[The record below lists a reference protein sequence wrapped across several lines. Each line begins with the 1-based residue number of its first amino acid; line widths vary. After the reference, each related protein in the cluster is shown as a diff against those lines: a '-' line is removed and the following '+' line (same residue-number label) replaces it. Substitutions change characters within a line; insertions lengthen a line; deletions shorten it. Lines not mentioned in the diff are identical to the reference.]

1 LIVAFSSVNIA
12 ATCGVH
18 DPPVEADSLKKMP
31 GMIKGEASNSI
42 SHSPSLSVSTTSFS
56 SLSRVS
62 AHQSSPSTASTA
74 AQLTWLQELR
84 SEERGLYL
92 IHLLLHCA
100 HAVASDNMEHTNV
113 YLEQLSVLACLTGDP
128 MQRVATYFMEGLA
141 ARITRSWP
149 GLYKALHS
157 THLPSP
163 LDLLS
168 ARQLFFSVCPYI
180 KFAFLMANQAIL
192 DAMDGEKVVHI
203 VDLDFS
209 EPVQW
214 LALLQELSLRP
225 GGPPHLRITGVNLTR
240 DVLEQ
245 TGQRLSEE
253 ADKLDIPFQFL
264 PLVASL
270 EDVDVDSLKVKS
282 GEAVAISSVMK
293 LHPLLARESTTR
305 IALPTDLQ
313 DHPNRPIIRHSRS
326 SSGGYERIT
335 CVGRESSPINSSP
348 AGEELQGD
356 QRRLKRSRD
365 SYEPNDLAENLKSV
379 DGPSSDLA
387 DPHRRSFRS
396 MQESDGGLHGSSN
409 MERGGGGGGAREQPD
424 SSSCHNSEY
433 ESGPGSLVVQRVL
446 QKLQGLAPKV
456 MVVVEQDSNHNSGV
470 MPERFVEALHYY
482 SAMFDS
488 LDLTL
493 PQHCTERVMLEKY
506 LLGQEIKNIVA
517 CEGVE
522 RVARHEK
529 VDRWRMRMRSAGFVP
544 RPLSSTAALQAKR
557 LLLGFPTDGYRLKDE
572 LGCLTLCCQDTPLYT
587 ASAWTV

>member
-1 LIVAFSSVNIA
+1 
-12 ATCGVH
+12 
-18 DPPVEADSLKKMP
+18 
-31 GMIKGEASNSI
+31 
-42 SHSPSLSVSTTSFS
+42 
-56 SLSRVS
+56 
-62 AHQSSPSTASTA
+62 
-74 AQLTWLQELR
+74 
-84 SEERGLYL
+84 
-92 IHLLLHCA
+92 
-100 HAVASDNMEHTNV
+100 MEYTNV
-113 YLEQLSVLACLTGDP
+113 YLEQLSVLASLTGDP

-141 ARITRSWP
+141 ARITKSWP

-157 THLPSP
+157 THLPSVM
-163 LDLLS
+163 DMLS
-168 ARQLFFSVCPYI
+168 ARQVFFSVCPYV

-192 DAMDGEKVVHI
+192 DAMEGEKVVHI
-203 VDLDFS
+203 VDLEASD
-209 EPVQW
+209 PVQW
-214 LALLQELSLRP
+214 LALLQELSLRQ
-225 GGPPHLRITGVNLTR
+225 GGPPHLRITGVSLTR

-253 ADKLDIPFQFL
+253 AEKLDIPFQFH

-270 EDVDVDSLKVKS
+270 ENVDVDSLKVKS
-282 GEAVAISSVMK
+282 GEAVAISSVMR
-293 LHPLLARESTTR
+293 LHPLLAKESSTTHV
-305 IALPTDLQ
+305 AVPADVQ

-335 CVGRESSPINSSP
+335 CVGRESLPINTSSV
-348 AGEELQGD
+348 GEELQGD

-365 SYEPNDLAENLKSV
+365 AYEPTDLAENLKSV

-387 DPHRRSFRS
+387 DPHRRNSRS

-409 MERGGGGGGAREQPD
+409 VERGGSRDQLD
-424 SSSCHNSEY
+424 SSSCHDSEY
-433 ESGPGSLVVQRVL
+433 SSGPGSVVVQRVL

-456 MVVVEQDSNHNSGV
+456 MVVVEQDSNHNSNV

-493 PQHCTERVMLEKY
+493 PQHCGERVTMEKF

-557 LLLGFPTDGYRLKDE
+557 LLHGYPCDGYRLKDDQ
-572 LGCLTLCCQDTPLYT
+572 GCLTLCWQDTPLYT

>member
-1 LIVAFSSVNIA
+1 MGFWFLIFSFDL

-18 DPPVEADSLKKMP
+18 ESPFEADFLKKMP
-31 GMIKGEASNSI
+31 GMIKGETSNSI

-62 AHQSSPSTASTA
+62 AHQSSPSAASTA

-92 IHLLLHCA
+92 IHLLLACA
-100 HAVASDNMEHTNV
+100 NAVASNNMEYTNV
-113 YLEQLSVLACLTGDP
+113 YLEQLSVLASLTGDP

-141 ARITRSWP
+141 ARITKSWP

-157 THLPSP
+157 THLPSVM
-163 LDLLS
+163 DVLS
-168 ARQLFFSVCPYI
+168 ARQVFFSVCPYV

-192 DAMDGEKVVHI
+192 DAMEGEKVVHI
-203 VDLDFS
+203 VDLEASD
-209 EPVQW
+209 PVQW
-214 LALLQELSLRP
+214 LALLQELSLRQ
-225 GGPPHLRITGVNLTR
+225 GGPPHLRITGMSSTR

-253 ADKLDIPFQFL
+253 AEKLDIPFQFH

-270 EDVDVDSLKVKS
+270 ENVDVDSLKVKS
-282 GEAVAISSVMK
+282 GEAVAISSVMR
-293 LHPLLARESTTR
+293 LHPLLAKESTATPV
-305 IALPTDLQ
+305 AVPTGH
-313 DHPNRPIIRHSRS
+313 DHSNRPIIRHSRS

-335 CVGRESSPINSSP
+335 CVGRESSPINT
-348 AGEELQGD
+348 AGEEMQGD
-356 QRRLKRSRD
+356 QRRLKRPRD
-365 SYEPNDLAENLKSV
+365 TYEPTELAENLKSV

-387 DPHRRSFRS
+387 DPHRRSSRS
-396 MQESDGGLHGSSN
+396 IQESDGGLHGSSN
-409 MERGGGGGGAREQPD
+409 VERGGSRDQLD

-433 ESGPGSLVVQRVL
+433 SSGPGSVVVQRVL

-456 MVVVEQDSNHNSGV
+456 MVVVEQDSNHNSGA

-493 PQHCTERVMLEKY
+493 PQDCVERVTLEKF

-517 CEGVE
+517 CEGAE
-522 RVARHEK
+522 RVERHEK
-529 VDRWRMRMRSAGFVP
+529 VDRWRLRMRSAGFVA
-544 RPLSSTAALQAKR
+544 RPLSGTAALQAKR
-557 LLLGFPTDGYRLKDE
+557 LLHGYPCDGYRLRDE
-572 LGCLTLCCQDTPLYT
+572 HDCLTLCWQDTPLYT

>member
-1 LIVAFSSVNIA
+1 
-12 ATCGVH
+12 
-18 DPPVEADSLKKMP
+18 MP
-31 GMIKGEASNSI
+31 GMIKGETSNSI
-42 SHSPSLSVSTTSFS
+42 PHSPSLSVSTTSFS

-92 IHLLLHCA
+92 IHLLLACA
-100 HAVASDNMEHTNV
+100 NAVANNNMEHTNV
-113 YLEQLSVLACLTGDP
+113 YLEQLSVLASLTGDP

-141 ARITRSWP
+141 ARITKSWP

-157 THLPSP
+157 THLPSMI
-163 LDLLS
+163 DMLS
-168 ARQLFFSVCPYI
+168 ARQVFFSVCPYI
-180 KFAFLMANQAIL
+180 KFSFLMANQAIL
-192 DAMDGEKVVHI
+192 DAMEGEKVVHI
-203 VDLDFS
+203 VDLEASD
-209 EPVQW
+209 PVQW
-214 LALLQELSLRP
+214 LALLQELSFRQ
-225 GGPPHLRITGVNLTR
+225 GGPPHLRITGVGTR

-253 ADKLDIPFQFL
+253 AEKLDIPFQFH

-270 EDVDVDSLKVKS
+270 ENVDIDSLKVKS
-282 GEAVAISSVMK
+282 GEAVAISSVMR
-293 LHPLLARESTTR
+293 LHPLLAKESTTTHVVP
-305 IALPTDLQ
+305 PTDVH
-313 DHPNRPIIRHSRS
+313 DHLNRPIIRHSRS

-335 CVGRESSPINSSP
+335 CVGRESSPINTSS
-348 AGEELQGD
+348 AGEEMQVD

-365 SYEPNDLAENLKSV
+365 SYEPTDLAENLKSV
-379 DGPSSDLA
+379 DSELAGPHQRSS
-387 DPHRRSFRS
+387 RSV
-396 MQESDGGLHGSSN
+396 QESDGGLHGSSN
-409 MERGGGGGGAREQPD
+409 VERGVSRDQLD

-433 ESGPGSLVVQRVL
+433 TSGPGSVVVQRVL

-493 PQHCTERVMLEKY
+493 PQHCAERVTLEKY
-506 LLGQEIKNIVA
+506 LLGHEIKNIVA

-522 RVARHEK
+522 RFVRHEK
-529 VDRWRMRMRSAGFVP
+529 VDRWRMRMRSAGFVA
-544 RPLSSTAALQAKR
+544 RPLSSLATLQAKR
-557 LLLGFPTDGYRLKDE
+557 LLHGFPTDGYRLKEDQ
-572 LGCLTLCCQDTPLYT
+572 GCLTLCWQDTPLYT